1 MEKENV
7 RKFNMIK
14 ITAIFFVVISLLIMI
29 PSIIFNVLHNNDKI
43 INVLENDKMKNLD
56 DILSE
61 KEKELERQFKHNY
74 LVSYS
79 HLIASNINSIYELY
93 GNSGTE
99 YTYEMIK
106 KLSMDTFPF
115 NKSDM
120 KFIDKQ
126 VDKYLIEKYYLKFI
140 QKEELKLKRSLKNK

>member
-1 MEKENV
+1 M
-7 RKFNMIK
+7 
-14 ITAIFFVVISLLIMI
+14 
-29 PSIIFNVLHNNDKI
+29 ND
-43 INVLENDKMKNLD
+43 LD
-56 DILSE
+56 DVLSK
-61 KEKELERQFKHNY
+61 KEIELEKKFKQNY
-74 LVSYS
+74 LISYS
-79 HLIASNINSIYELY
+79 YLIASNINSIYELY

>member
-1 MEKENV
+1 
-7 RKFNMIK
+7 
-14 ITAIFFVVISLLIMI
+14 
-29 PSIIFNVLHNNDKI
+29 
-43 INVLENDKMKNLD
+43 MKNLC

-74 LVSYS
+74 LISYS
-79 HLIASNINSIYELY
+79 YLIASNINSIYELF

-120 KFIDKQ
+120 KLIDKQ
-126 VDKYLIEKYYLKFI
+126 VEKYLMDSYHLKFI
-140 QKEELKLKRSLKNK
+140 QKDELMLKKFFNNK

>member
-1 MEKENV
+1 
-7 RKFNMIK
+7 
-14 ITAIFFVVISLLIMI
+14 
-29 PSIIFNVLHNNDKI
+29 
-43 INVLENDKMKNLD
+43 MKNLD

-79 HLIASNINSIYELY
+79 YLIASNINSIYELY

-106 KLSMDTFPF
+106 KISMDTFPF

-126 VDKYLIEKYYLKFI
+126 VDKYLSEKYYLKFI

>member
-1 MEKENV
+1 
-7 RKFNMIK
+7 
-14 ITAIFFVVISLLIMI
+14 
-29 PSIIFNVLHNNDKI
+29 
-43 INVLENDKMKNLD
+43 MKNLC